1 MPNTSTVRVQG
12 LKELQR
18 DLKKMRSDLGKELK
32 AELRSVAEPVRQTA
46 EQLAVANLP
55 NIGPAWSRM
64 RIGITTS
71 VVYVAPRTRR
81 KLGSPRPNLAQ
92 LLMDRSMQPALDQ
105 HEQGI
110 ESALEVMLDRLGE
123 KNGF

>member
-81 KLGSPRPNLAQ
+81 KAGSPRPNLAQ
-92 LLMDRSMQPALDQ
+92 LLMDKSMQPALDQ
-105 HEQGI
+105 HEAGI

-123 KNGF
+123 KSGF